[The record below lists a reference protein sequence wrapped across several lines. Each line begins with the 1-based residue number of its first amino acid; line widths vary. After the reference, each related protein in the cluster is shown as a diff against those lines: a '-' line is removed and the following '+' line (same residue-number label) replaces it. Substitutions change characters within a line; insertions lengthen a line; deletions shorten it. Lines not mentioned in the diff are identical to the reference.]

1 MDMDRGL
8 RRLPESSL
16 SRFKPVKEVN
26 FSTFQQ
32 SLDIPDIHKDA
43 PSITHSPNLGNY
55 TPTVSYGPI
64 HKYLIQF
71 LLEEESIDGN
81 NPDKS
86 FDPIALRAAENF
98 FHEALCH
105 NPSSPVDSNAG
116 SSRYDVERHDLYNS
130 DTLCIVD
137 PIECKSSVP
146 SDHPDVPI
154 ESSSSQTNSDSAI
167 VSQMDVFLS
176 ANSVPKI
183 SYNDDIGSILQ
194 FKKGVLDAN
203 RSFQADKHLV
213 IDLDKYSVSPHIE
226 ELTRDNV
233 FKIQKGLSA
242 DLCRG
247 KKHYHRDESGLEE
260 ECKSKHSAIY
270 KEEVELSEVFD
281 KVLLCTDDNDDPSR
295 VGTQQN
301 KRSGRKSHLK
311 KRRDGCEVVDLESL
325 LMGCAQSIAA
335 AEYRDAADQ
344 LQKIRQHSSPT
355 GNANQR
361 MANYFADGLEARLA
375 GTGTKLYL
383 ALSPDNSIIVEML
396 KSYLTSWPFMRLSIL
411 FANRMIFE
419 VASKGASLHIID
431 FGILHGIQWPT
442 LIRDLSQRPGG
453 PPKLRITG
461 IELPQP
467 GFRPS
472 QMVEET
478 GCRLAKYCD
487 HFGVPFEYNA
497 ITITNWERLKLDDL
511 QLVSGEV
518 IAVNCLLRFKH
529 LLDETAVGADSPR
542 DAVLNLIR
550 EVNPHIYM
558 QTVTNGSQNS
568 PFFISRL
575 REALFFYSAIFDL
588 LDATLPRQDNQRLN
602 LEKEVVG
609 REIMNIVACEGKE
622 RLQRHE
628 TWKQWHS
635 RIMRA
640 GFKPMVINP
649 TLAKNLRRRAMEGY
663 NKDFLFLDDGNWI
676 MQGWKGRILGGS
688 SCWVAGRETHNL

>member
-1 MDMDRGL
+1 MDMDCGL
-8 RRLPESSL
+8 RRLPGSSL
-16 SRFKPVKEVN
+16 SRFKPEREVN
-26 FSTFQQ
+26 FSTVQQ

-43 PSITHSPNLGNY
+43 PSITHSPNRGTY
-55 TPTVSYGPI
+55 SPTVDYDPI

-81 NPDKS
+81 NPDMS
-86 FDPIALRAAENF
+86 FDPSALSAVENF
-98 FHEALCH
+98 FHEALCY
-105 NPSSPVDSNAG
+105 NPSPSRDSNAG
-116 SSRYDVERHDLYNS
+116 SSGYDVEHHDLNNS

-137 PIECKSSVP
+137 PRESKSSVA

-154 ESSSSQTNSDSAI
+154 EPSSSRANSDSAM
-167 VSQMDVFLS
+167 VSQMDAFLS

-183 SYNDDIGSILQ
+183 SCNDDIGSILQ
-194 FKKGVLDAN
+194 FKKSVLDAN
-203 RSFQADKHLV
+203 RFSQADKHLV
-213 IDLDKYSVSPHIE
+213 IDLDKYSVSPHGE
-226 ELTRDNV
+226 EFTRDYV

-242 DLCRG
+242 DLCIG
-247 KKHYHRDESGLEE
+247 KKHYHPDESGLDEE
-260 ECKSKHSAIY
+260 SKRKHSAIY
-270 KEEVELSEVFD
+270 KEEVDLSEVFD
-281 KVLLCTDDNDDPSR
+281 KVLLCTDDNDDPFKVS
-295 VGTQQN
+295 TQQ
-301 KRSGRKSHLK
+301 KRRSGCKSHLK
-311 KRRDGCEVVDLESL
+311 KRSDDSEIVDLESL

-335 AEYRDAADQ
+335 ANYRDAADQ

-355 GNANQR
+355 GDANQR

-375 GTGTKLYL
+375 GTGTQLYL
-383 ALSPDNSIIVEML
+383 TSLDKAIHVEML
-396 KSYLTSWPFMRLSIL
+396 KSYMSSWPFMRLSI
-411 FANRMIFE
+411 FCANKMIYE
-419 VASKGASLHIID
+419 VASKGGSLHIID

-478 GCRLAKYCD
+478 GCRLAKYCER
-487 HFGVPFEYNA
+487 FGVPFEYNA
-497 ITITNWERLKLDDL
+497 IIITNWERLKIDDL

-518 IAVNCLLRFKH
+518 IAVNCLIRFEH

-550 EVNPHIYM
+550 EVNPHIYT
-558 QTVTNGSQNS
+558 QTVTCGSQNS

-575 REALFFYSAIFDL
+575 RGALFFYSAAFDL
-588 LDATLPRQDNQRLN
+588 LDATLPRHANQRLN

-609 REIMNIVACEGKE
+609 REIMNILACEGKE
-622 RLQRHE
+622 RLQRPE
-628 TWKQWHS
+628 TCKQWHS

-640 GFKPMVINP
+640 GFKPMLINP
-649 TLAKNLRRRAMEGY
+649 TVAKNLSRRAREGY
-663 NKDFLFLDDGNWI
+663 HKDFLFLEDGNWI
-676 MQGWKGRILGGS
+676 MQGWKGRILGGT